1 MILLIDN
8 YDSFCYNLYQLLGE
22 FDENLRVVRNDELT
36 LSEIESLR
44 PNLIV
49 LSPGPGKPEGAGIC
63 VEVVKNLAGKIP
75 IFGVCLGHQAIALAF
90 GAKVAYAKTIM
101 HGKTSQITLDTNS
114 RLFKGF
120 SPKTRVARYHSLAI
134 AESSLP
140 SELNIIAKTK
150 DSEIMAIEHKKYAL
164 FGVQFHP
171 ESVMTEQGKKMIE
184 NIYKVVCNVSKP
196 R

>member
-22 FDENLRVVRNDELT
+22 FDKNLRVVRNDELNVR
-36 LSEIESLR
+36 EIESLR

-49 LSPGPGKPEGAGIC
+49 LSPGPGKPENAGIC

-90 GAKVAYAKTIM
+90 GAKVAYAKSIM
-101 HGKTSQITLDTNS
+101 HGKTSQITLDTDS

-120 SPKTRVARYHSLAI
+120 ATKTRVARYHSLSIVESTLPKELKAI
-134 AESSLP
+134 AHS
-140 SELNIIAKTK
+140 
-150 DSEIMAIEHKKYAL
+150 DDGEIMAIEHKKYAL

-171 ESVMTEQGKKMIE
+171 ESVMTDDGKKMVA
-184 NIYKVVCNVSKP
+184 NILKGVYVSNTK
-196 R
+196 

>member
-22 FDENLRVVRNDELT
+22 FDKNLRVVRNDELNVR
-36 LSEIESLR
+36 EIESLR

-49 LSPGPGKPEGAGIC
+49 LSPGPGKPENAGIC

-90 GAKVAYAKTIM
+90 GAKVAYAKSIM
-101 HGKTSQITLDTNS
+101 HGKTSQITLDTDS

-120 SPKTRVARYHSLAI
+120 APKTRVARYHSLSIVESTLPKELKAI
-134 AESSLP
+134 AHS
-140 SELNIIAKTK
+140 
-150 DSEIMAIEHKKYAL
+150 DDGEIMAIEHKKYAL

-171 ESVMTEQGKKMIE
+171 ESVMTDDGKKMVA
-184 NIYKVVCNVSKP
+184 NILKGVYVSNTK
-196 R
+196 

>member
-22 FDENLRVVRNDELT
+22 FDKNLRVVRNDELT
-36 LSEIESLR
+36 LSEVESLR

-49 LSPGPGKPEGAGIC
+49 LSPGPGKPENAGIC

-90 GAKVAYAKTIM
+90 GAKVAYAKSIM
-101 HGKTSQITLDTNS
+101 HGKTSQITLDTDS

-120 SPKTRVARYHSLAI
+120 APKTRVARYHSLSIVESTLPKELKAI
-134 AESSLP
+134 AHS
-140 SELNIIAKTK
+140 
-150 DSEIMAIEHKKYAL
+150 DDGEIMAIEHKKYAL

-171 ESVMTEQGKKMIE
+171 ESVMTDDGKKMVA
-184 NIYKVVCNVSKP
+184 NILKGVYVSNTK
-196 R
+196 

>member
-8 YDSFCYNLYQLLGE
+8 YDSFCYNLYQLLGA
-22 FDENLRVVRNDELT
+22 FDSDLRVVRNDELT
-36 LSEIESLR
+36 LSEIESLS

-49 LSPGPGKPEGAGIC
+49 LSPGPGKPENAGIC
-63 VEVVKNLAGKIP
+63 VEAVKHFAGKIP
-75 IFGVCLGHQAIALAF
+75 IFGVCLGHQAIAIAF

-120 SPKTRVARYHSLAI
+120 SPKISVARYHSLAI

-150 DSEIMAIEHKKYAL
+150 DNEIMAIEHTKYAL

-171 ESVMTEQGKKMIE
+171 ESVMTDEGKKMIE
-184 NIYKVVCNVSKP
+184 NIYKDLQCIQA
-196 R
+196 

>member
-8 YDSFCYNLYQLLGE
+8 YDSFCYNLYQLLGVFE
-22 FDENLRVVRNDELT
+22 SDLRVVRNDRLNMR
-36 LSEIESLR
+36 EIETLR

-49 LSPGPGKPEGAGIC
+49 LSPGPGKPENAGIC
-63 VEVVKNLAGKIP
+63 VEVVKHFVGKIP

-90 GAKVAYAKTIM
+90 GAKVGYAKTIM

-120 SPKTRVARYHSLAI
+120 APQTRVARYHSLAI
-134 AESSLP
+134 TKSTLP
-140 SELNIIAKTK
+140 KELKVIAYS
-150 DSEIMAIEHKKYAL
+150 DDGEIMAIEHKKYAL

-171 ESVMTEQGKKMIE
+171 ESVMTSEGKKMIE
-184 NIYKVVCNVSKP
+184 NILKG
-196 R
+196 

>member
-22 FDENLRVVRNDELT
+22 FDSDLRVVRNDELNVRQ
-36 LSEIESLR
+36 IESLR

-49 LSPGPGKPEGAGIC
+49 LSPGPGKPENAGIC
-63 VEVVKNLAGKIP
+63 VEVVKNLEGKIP

-114 RLFKGF
+114 QLFKGF
-120 SPKTRVARYHSLAI
+120 APKTRVARYHSLAI
-134 AESSLP
+134 VESTLP
-140 SELNIIAKTK
+140 KELKAIAHS
-150 DSEIMAIEHKKYAL
+150 DDNEIMAIEHKKYAL

-171 ESVMTEQGKKMIE
+171 ESIMTDEGKKMIE
-184 NIYKVVCNVSKP
+184 NILDTKGA
-196 R
+196 

>member
-22 FDENLRVVRNDELT
+22 FDSDLRVVRNDELNVRD
-36 LSEIESLR
+36 IESLR

-49 LSPGPGKPEGAGIC
+49 LSPGPGKPENAGIC

-120 SPKTRVARYHSLAI
+120 AKKTRVARYHSLAI

-140 SELNIIAKTK
+140 SELKIIAKTK
-150 DSEIMAIEHKKYAL
+150 DNEIMAIEHTKYAL

>member
-22 FDENLRVVRNDELT
+22 FDKNLRVVRNDELNVR
-36 LSEIESLR
+36 EIESLR

-49 LSPGPGKPEGAGIC
+49 LSPGPGKPENAGIC

-90 GAKVAYAKTIM
+90 GAKVAYAKSIM
-101 HGKTSQITLDTNS
+101 HGKTSQITLDTDS
-114 RLFKGF
+114 QLFKGF
-120 SPKTRVARYHSLAI
+120 ATKTRVARYHSLSIVESTLPKELKAI
-134 AESSLP
+134 AHS
-140 SELNIIAKTK
+140 
-150 DSEIMAIEHKKYAL
+150 DDGEIMAIEHKKYAL

-171 ESVMTEQGKKMIE
+171 ESVMTDDGKKMIE
-184 NIYKVVCNVSKP
+184 NILGAKGA
-196 R
+196 

>member
-22 FDENLRVVRNDELT
+22 FDSDLRVVRNDELNVR
-36 LSEIESLR
+36 EIEALR

-49 LSPGPGKPEGAGIC
+49 LSPGPGKPENAGIC
-63 VEVVKNLAGKIP
+63 VEAVRHFAGTIP
-75 IFGVCLGHQAIALAF
+75 LFGVCLGHQAIAIAF
-90 GAKVAYAKTIM
+90 GAKVAYAKAIM

-120 SPKTRVARYHSLAI
+120 APQTTVARYHSLAI
-134 AESSLP
+134 IESTLP
-140 SELNIIAKTK
+140 KELKAIAHS
-150 DSEIMAIEHKKYAL
+150 DDGEIMAIEHTKYAL

-171 ESVMTEQGKKMIE
+171 ESVMTNEGKKMIK
-184 NIYKVVCNVSKP
+184 NILDSI
-196 R
+196 

>member
-8 YDSFCYNLYQLLGE
+8 YDSFCYNLYQLLGA
-22 FDENLRVVRNDELT
+22 FDSDLRVVRNDELT

-49 LSPGPGKPEGAGIC
+49 LSPGPGKPENAGIC

-101 HGKTSQITLDTNS
+101 HGKTSQITLDTDS

-120 SPKTRVARYHSLAI
+120 SPKISVARYHSLAI

-140 SELNIIAKTK
+140 SELKIIAKTK
-150 DSEIMAIEHKKYAL
+150 DNEIMAIEHTKYAL

-171 ESVMTEQGKKMIE
+171 ESVLTEQGAKMIE
-184 NIYKVVCNVSKP
+184 NIYKGVRCIQA
-196 R
+196 